1 MVDVKMWR
9 RRRQPNHSD
18 GRRAVCPATA
28 PRRGTQKRAP
38 GGPETNLETEQEEQ
52 NMKKRLLSAALAL
65 AMVLTMLPLSV
76 FAAAST
82 PAARTA
88 AGNGSEAASY
98 QAKNNANNEYA
109 DAPGW
114 FAQLKDGDGKVTG
127 YEKITSGFVVNG
139 KYYSI
144 FPLNTA
150 KTAPLST
157 TFTAVGTAGEADMK
171 DATSVNVDVYGK
183 SGSVTLKGA
192 KLTSITVND
201 SKYQS
206 EVAAGQRG
214 ADELGSVTLDALTS
228 VGDRGVTLNLTNVK
242 STSAVTLKGKNSTN
256 GTPLANTIT
265 LTNATIG
272 DVTMGADDC
281 TNTAKNHVYASQRL
295 TANASNVA
303 KAPGN
308 GIGNITMV
316 GSSGSQINLTDTAL
330 GSSTINLTG
339 VGTSLIANGATTGT
353 GKVTLIGSV
362 DEKVTT
368 GTAPSVTV
376 NGHSLGT
383 IKGDTASE
391 QLTSNFTVTV
401 NSAGTVSG
409 IELKNANVTIN
420 GGKVP
425 TTGAIKVTTGSVK
438 IQNGATVGAITFGEG
453 GIISEFSVTGSRNT
467 VGAVSV
473 ETGKTNTFKTV
484 NIAADSTNKFAS
496 LALGDYAGHGVHGG
510 TYTTAIETDKEKAY
524 LDTSLAYRVKLE
536 GTTASYRYFPGTADG
551 LSQAIAAAGKTNAES
566 GEGII
571 LVGQSNTKKI
581 TFQNGTTVL
590 AKIGFSAPS
599 SIIAPSVINGIT
611 YSNWTLTSN
620 TNQTGTPIAGGQEFT
635 RTEVEDITLD
645 GQGVTG
651 SVTKITNAVSAAGN
665 NQDVTVKLVGNTVT
679 LSGVAQPDAGDLAVF
694 QVKLITD
701 IVSSD
706 GGSPVAVT
714 VGVSWNSRTGKTTF
728 ANDVPLGYGITVS
741 ADGSTLTLKN
751 GVKYTVNGSGLKKLV
766 TTFNTYEDSKEIKV
780 SSVTAPGYTT
790 NAQKNL
796 LIKDLLGDAG
806 SEFNWKSNPEMR
818 QAVNAAKATISE
830 SQVESWKTQAQR
842 TAWSKISSK
851 TPTEADLAGTG
862 YTKVMLVPYLN
873 VTITKANPLTV
884 TMAPYYRVEVWHKD
898 YTDSTDTTHPS
909 PIEVQAGRALTGL
922 NSMISSGSGKDL
934 KVKFAGLTTT
944 KYAHQDG
951 IYVYGMTAGEFTI
964 THAGKTGLGTVEL
977 NDTAPVVTLTRAD
990 GAKGP
995 DGGTLTAKAEYHYDS
1010 LQAAVDDTLP
1020 QEEKK
1025 EDEISITSAYTG
1037 NGNINVA
1044 GQARIFKITTNGN
1057 TTITSNASGDV
1068 RVTAPASGSTYT
1080 IQLVKDVASAT
1091 STVSISVNT
1100 ATGGSASVS
1109 SGSAKPGDTVTVTPR
1124 AVSGYKVSGVTA
1136 VTNTGASVPV
1146 KANSNG
1152 TYTFTVPANATKV
1165 TVTPRFVASENRI
1178 FPDVDPKSWYGPSVK
1193 YCYETTVRGV
1203 RLMEGD
1209 ANGNFA
1215 PNAKLTRAQM
1225 VQMLYNLAGRPTVT
1239 GACPF
1244 PDVVGTGYDWAA
1256 APITWAAQKGYVIGY
1271 SDGKF
1276 HPEVNVSRQDMV
1288 LILYRYAKQPAIGAS
1303 GSLSGYYDA
1312 SSVGSWAY
1320 DAVRWAASMG
1330 ILSGTNSVALNG
1342 YINGPVRANR
1352 CEVAVTLANF
1362 HRLYG

>member
-1 MVDVKMWR
+1 
-9 RRRQPNHSD
+9 
-18 GRRAVCPATA
+18 
-28 PRRGTQKRAP
+28 
-38 GGPETNLETEQEEQ
+38 
-52 NMKKRLLSAALAL
+52 MKKRLLSAALAL

-76 FAAAST
+76 FAAST
-82 PAARTA
+82 PAAGTVA
-88 AGNGSEAASY
+88 DGAAASY
-98 QAKNNANNEYA
+98 QAKNNANNEYD

-114 FAQLKDGDGKVTG
+114 FAQVKGPDGKVTG
-127 YEKITSGFVVNG
+127 YEKITSGFIVNG
-139 KYYSI
+139 KYYST
-144 FPLNTA
+144 FPSNTA
-150 KTAPLST
+150 GTAPLST
-157 TFTAVGTAGEADMK
+157 TFTVVGNAGDASMQ
-171 DATSVNVDVYGK
+171 DATSVNVDVYGA
-183 SGSVTLKGA
+183 GSSVAIKGD

-265 LTNATIG
+265 LTNAKIG

-308 GIGNITMV
+308 EIGNITMV

-330 GSSTINLTG
+330 GSNTINLTG

-362 DEKVTT
+362 DENVTT

-376 NGHSLGT
+376 NGHSLGA
-383 IKGDTASE
+383 IEGDTTNKE
-391 QLTSNFTVTV
+391 KLTSNFTVTV

-409 IELKNANVTIN
+409 INLKNANVTIN
-420 GGKVP
+420 GGKVS
-425 TTGAIKVTTGSVK
+425 TGAINVTTGSVK
-438 IQNGATVGAITFGEG
+438 IQNGATVGNITFGQD

-473 ETGKTNTFKTV
+473 TNSNTFKTV
-484 NIAADSTNKFAS
+484 NIVADSTNKFTS
-496 LALGDYAGHGVHGG
+496 LTLGNYAGHGVHGG
-510 TYTTAIETDKEKAY
+510 TYTTAINTDKEKAY
-524 LDTSLAYRVKLE
+524 LDTSLAYRVKL
-536 GTTASYRYFPGTADG
+536 ANNNFRYFPGTADG
-551 LSQAIAAAGKTNAES
+551 LSQAIAAAGKTNAEAND
-566 GEGII
+566 GII
-571 LVGQSNTKKI
+571 LVGQENTAHI
-581 TFQNGTTVL
+581 TFKNGTTVL
-590 AKIGFSAPS
+590 AKIGFNAPS
-599 SIIAPSVINGIT
+599 SIIAPSVINGVT
-611 YSNWTLTSN
+611 YSNWTLTSDSD
-620 TNQTGTPIAGGQEFT
+620 QTGTTIAGGQEFT
-635 RTEVEDITLD
+635 RTQVDNITLD

-651 SVTKITNAVSAAGN
+651 SVTKITNAVNAGN

-679 LSGVAQPDAGDLAVF
+679 LSGVALPAAGDLAVF

-796 LIKDLLGDAG
+796 LIKDLLGDTG

-842 TAWSKISSK
+842 TAWSKTSSK
-851 TPTEADLAGTG
+851 TPTEAELANTG

-884 TMAPYYRVEVWHKD
+884 TMAPYYRVEVWHTD
-898 YTDSTDTTHPS
+898 YTGSADAMHPS

-922 NSMISSGSGKDL
+922 NSMISSAAGKEL
-934 KVKFAGLTTT
+934 KVKFAGSSAT
-944 KYAHQDG
+944 YAHQDG
-951 IYVYGMTAGEFTI
+951 IYVYKMDNNEFVI
-964 THAGKTGLGTVEL
+964 THAGKSGLGTVVL
-977 NDTAPVVTLTRAD
+977 NTTAPLVSMKRTGKEAD
-990 GAKGP
+990 G
-995 DGGTLTAKAEYHYDS
+995 TAAAAVGNTYYYDS

-1020 QEEKK
+1020 QEKDK

-1100 ATGGSASVS
+1100 AIGGSATVS

>member
-18 GRRAVCPATA
+18 GRRAECPATA

-76 FAAAST
+76 FAT
-82 PAARTA
+82 TA
-88 AGNGSEAASY
+88 AGTAAVDGAAASY

-109 DAPGW
+109 GAPGW
-114 FAQLKDGDGKVTG
+114 FAQLKGTDGKVTG
-127 YEKITSGFVVNG
+127 YEKITKGFIVNG
-139 KYYSI
+139 KYYST

-150 KTAPLST
+150 NAPLST
-157 TFTAVGTAGEADMK
+157 TFTVVGAVDEADMQN
-171 DATSVNVDVYGK
+171 ATSVNVDVYGEG
-183 SGSVTLKGA
+183 SSVTIKGA

-214 ADELGSVTLDALTS
+214 ADKLGSVTLDALAS

-242 STSAVTLKGKNSTN
+242 SNSAVILKGKNSTN
-256 GTPLANTIT
+256 NTPLANTIT

-272 DVTMGADDC
+272 AVTMGADDC
-281 TNTAKNHVYASQRL
+281 KNTAENHVYASQRL

-308 GIGNITMV
+308 KIGAITMV

-330 GSSTINLTG
+330 DNNTITLTG

-362 DEKVTT
+362 DKKVTT

-376 NGHSLGT
+376 NGHSLGA
-383 IKGDTASE
+383 IEGDTANE

-409 IELKNANVTIN
+409 INLKNANVTIN
-420 GGKVP
+420 GGKVS
-425 TTGAIKVTTGSVK
+425 TTGTINVTTGSVK
-438 IQNGATVGAITFGEG
+438 IQNGATVGDITFGED

-467 VGAVSV
+467 VGEVSV
-473 ETGKTNTFKTV
+473 TNSNTFKTV
-484 NIAADSTNKFAS
+484 NIVADSTNKFTS
-496 LALGDYAGHGVHGG
+496 LTLGNYAGHGVHGG

-701 IVSSD
+701 IVSSTN
-706 GGSPVAVT
+706 GSPVEVT

-766 TTFNTYEDSKEIKV
+766 TTFKTHEDSTEIKV

-790 NAQKNL
+790 NNQKNL
-796 LIKDLLGDAG
+796 LIKELLSDTAKN
-806 SEFNWKSNPEMR
+806 STFTWKANPEMR

-842 TAWSKISSK
+842 AAWSKISSK
-851 TPTEADLAGTG
+851 TPTEADLASTG
-862 YTKVMLVPYLN
+862 YTDVKLVPYLN

-884 TMAPYYRVEVWHKD
+884 TMAPYYRVEVWHTSD
-898 YTDSTDTTHPS
+898 NDGTSTKNP

-922 NSMISSGSGKDL
+922 NSMISSAAGKEL
-934 KVKFAGLTTT
+934 KVKFAGSSAT
-944 KYAHQDG
+944 YAHQDG

-977 NDTAPVVTLTRAD
+977 NNTAPVVTLTRVKD
-990 GAKGP
+990 AKGP
-995 DGGTLTAKAEYHYDS
+995 DGGTLAAEAKYHYDS

-1020 QEEKK
+1020 QEKDK

>member
-484 NIAADSTNKFAS
+484 NIVADSTNKFTS
-496 LALGDYAGHGVHGG
+496 LDLGNYAGHGVHGG
-510 TYTTAIETDKEKAY
+510 TYDTAIDKDKEKAY
-524 LDTSLAYRVKLE
+524 LDTSLAYRVKL
-536 GTTASYRYFPGTADG
+536 ANNNFRYFPGTADG
-551 LSQAIAAAGKTNAES
+551 LSQAIAAAGKTNAEAND
-566 GEGII
+566 GII
-571 LVGQSNTKKI
+571 LVGQENTAHI
-581 TFQNGTTVL
+581 TFKNGTTVL
-590 AKIGFSAPS
+590 AKIGFNAPS
-599 SIIAPSVINGIT
+599 SIIAPSVINGVT
-611 YSNWTLTSN
+611 YSNWTLTSDSD
-620 TNQTGTPIAGGQEFT
+620 QTGTTIAGGQEFT
-635 RTEVEDITLD
+635 RTQVEDITLD

-651 SVTKITNAVSAAGN
+651 SVTKITNAVNAGN

-679 LSGVAQPDAGDLAVF
+679 LSGVALPAAGDLAVF

-766 TTFNTYEDSKEIKV
+766 TTFATYEDSTEIKV

-790 NAQKNL
+790 NNQKNL
-796 LIKDLLGDAG
+796 LIESLLGKTG
-806 SEFNWKSNPEMR
+806 SAFTWKDNPEMR

-842 TAWSKISSK
+842 TAWSKTSSK
-851 TPTEADLAGTG
+851 TPTEADLAATG

-884 TMAPYYRVEVWHKD
+884 TMAPYYRVEVWYKD
-898 YTDSTDTTHPS
+898 DASGADTDNP

-922 NSMISSGSGKDL
+922 NSMISSATGKEL
-934 KVKFAGLTTT
+934 KVKFAGSSAT
-944 KYAHQDG
+944 YAHQDG
-951 IYVYGMTAGEFTI
+951 IYVYKMDNNEFVI
-964 THAGKTGLGTVEL
+964 THAGKSGLGTVVL
-977 NDTAPVVTLTRAD
+977 NTTAPLVSMKRTGKEAD
-990 GAKGP
+990 G
-995 DGGTLTAKAEYHYDS
+995 TAAAAVGNTYYYDS

>member
-18 GRRAVCPATA
+18 GRRAECPATA

-76 FAAAST
+76 FAAST
-82 PAARTA
+82 PAAGTVA
-88 AGNGSEAASY
+88 DGAAASY
-98 QAKNNANNEYA
+98 QAKNNANNEYD

-114 FAQLKDGDGKVTG
+114 FAQVKGPDGKVTG
-127 YEKITSGFVVNG
+127 YEKITSGFIVNG
-139 KYYSI
+139 KYYST
-144 FPLNTA
+144 FPSNTA
-150 KTAPLST
+150 GTAPLST
-157 TFTAVGTAGEADMK
+157 TFTVVGNAGDASMQ
-171 DATSVNVDVYGK
+171 DATSVNVDVYGA
-183 SGSVTLKGA
+183 GSSVAIKGD

-265 LTNATIG
+265 LTNAKIG

-308 GIGNITMV
+308 EIGNITMV

-330 GSSTINLTG
+330 GSNTINLTG

-362 DEKVTT
+362 DENVTT

-376 NGHSLGT
+376 NGHSLGA
-383 IKGDTASE
+383 IEGDTTNKE
-391 QLTSNFTVTV
+391 KLTSNFTVTV

-409 IELKNANVTIN
+409 INLKNANVTIN
-420 GGKVP
+420 GGKVS
-425 TTGAIKVTTGSVK
+425 TGAINVTTGSVK
-438 IQNGATVGAITFGEG
+438 IQNGATVGNITFGQD

-473 ETGKTNTFKTV
+473 TNSNTFKTV
-484 NIAADSTNKFAS
+484 NIVADSTNKFTS
-496 LALGDYAGHGVHGG
+496 LTLGNYAGHGVHGG
-510 TYTTAIETDKEKAY
+510 TYTTAINTDKEKAY
-524 LDTSLAYRVKLE
+524 LDTSLAYRVKL
-536 GTTASYRYFPGTADG
+536 ANNNFRYFPGTADG
-551 LSQAIAAAGKTNAES
+551 LSQAIAAAGKTNAEAND
-566 GEGII
+566 GII
-571 LVGQSNTKKI
+571 LVGQENTAHI
-581 TFQNGTTVL
+581 TFKNGTTVL
-590 AKIGFSAPS
+590 AKIGFNAPS
-599 SIIAPSVINGIT
+599 SIIAPSVINGVT
-611 YSNWTLTSN
+611 YSNWTLTSDSD
-620 TNQTGTPIAGGQEFT
+620 QTGTTIAGGQEFT
-635 RTEVEDITLD
+635 RTQVDNITLD

-651 SVTKITNAVSAAGN
+651 SVTKITNAVNAGN

-679 LSGVAQPDAGDLAVF
+679 LSGVALPAAGDLAVF

-796 LIKDLLGDAG
+796 LIKDLLGDTG

-842 TAWSKISSK
+842 TAWSKTSSK
-851 TPTEADLAGTG
+851 TPTEAELANTG

-884 TMAPYYRVEVWHKD
+884 TMAPYYRVEVWHTD
-898 YTDSTDTTHPS
+898 YTGSADAMHPS

-922 NSMISSGSGKDL
+922 NSMISSAAGKEL
-934 KVKFAGLTTT
+934 KVKFAGSSAT
-944 KYAHQDG
+944 YAHQDG
-951 IYVYGMTAGEFTI
+951 IYVYKMDNNEFVI
-964 THAGKTGLGTVEL
+964 THAGKSGLGTVVL
-977 NDTAPVVTLTRAD
+977 NTTAPLVSMKRTGKEAD
-990 GAKGP
+990 G
-995 DGGTLTAKAEYHYDS
+995 TAAAAVGNTYYYDS

-1020 QEEKK
+1020 QEKDK

-1100 ATGGSASVS
+1100 AIGGSATVS

>member
-206 EVAAGQRG
+206 EVAAGQRSA
-214 ADELGSVTLDALTS
+214 ADRGSVILPAELANYAGEKGITIS
-228 VGDRGVTLNLTNVK
+228 LTNVE
-242 STSAVTLKGKNSTN
+242 TNNAVSLKGRSTATN
-256 GTPLANTIT
+256 PVPQSNTIT
-265 LTNATIG
+265 LTNAKIG

-308 GIGNITMV
+308 KIGAITMV
-316 GSSGSQINLTDTAL
+316 GSSGSQINLTDTTLEAND
-330 GSSTINLTG
+330 IKLTG

-353 GKVTLIGSV
+353 GNVILVGSV
-362 DEKVTT
+362 DKKVTT

-484 NIAADSTNKFAS
+484 NIVADSTNKFTS
-496 LALGDYAGHGVHGG
+496 LDLGNYAGHGVHGG
-510 TYTTAIETDKEKAY
+510 TYDTAIDKDKEKAY
-524 LDTSLAYRVKLE
+524 LDTSLAYRVKL
-536 GTTASYRYFPGTADG
+536 ANNNFRYFPGTADG
-551 LSQAIAAAGKTNAES
+551 LSQAIAAAGKTNAEAND
-566 GEGII
+566 GII
-571 LVGQSNTKKI
+571 LVGQENTAHI
-581 TFQNGTTVL
+581 TFKNGTTVL
-590 AKIGFSAPS
+590 AKIGFNAPS

-701 IVSSD
+701 IVSSTN
-706 GGSPVAVT
+706 GSPVEVT

-796 LIKDLLGDAG
+796 LIKDLLGDTG

-842 TAWSKISSK
+842 TAWSKTSSK
-851 TPTEADLAGTG
+851 TPTEAELANTG

-884 TMAPYYRVEVWHKD
+884 TMAPYYRVEVWYKD
-898 YTDSTDTTHPS
+898 DASGADTDNP

-922 NSMISSGSGKDL
+922 NSMISSAAGKEL
-934 KVKFAGLTTT
+934 KVKFAGSSAT
-944 KYAHQDG
+944 YAHQDG
-951 IYVYGMTAGEFTI
+951 IYVYKMDNNEFVI
-964 THAGKTGLGTVEL
+964 THAGKSGLGTVVL
-977 NDTAPVVTLTRAD
+977 NTTAPLVSMKRTGKEAD
-990 GAKGP
+990 G
-995 DGGTLTAKAEYHYDS
+995 TAAAAVGNTYYYDS

-1020 QEEKK
+1020 QEKDK

>member
-18 GRRAVCPATA
+18 GRRAECPATA

-82 PAARTA
+82 PAAT
-88 AGNGSEAASY
+88 GNGSEAASY

-109 DAPGW
+109 GAPGW
-114 FAQLKDGDGKVTG
+114 FAQLKDSDGKVTG
-127 YEKITSGFVVNG
+127 YEKITSGFIVNG
-139 KYYSI
+139 KYYSK
-144 FPLNTA
+144 FPTNSSDQ
-150 KTAPLST
+150 PLST
-157 TFTAVGTAGEADMK
+157 TFTAVGNVSAAMADSTSVTVDLYGGET
-171 DATSVNVDVYGK
+171 ATSL
-183 SGSVTLKGA
+183 TLTGD

-206 EVAAGQRG
+206 EVAAGQRS
-214 ADELGSVTLDALTS
+214 ADKLGSVTLNALTR
-228 VGDRGVTLNLTNVK
+228 VEDRGVTLNLTNVK

-256 GTPLANTIT
+256 STPLANTIT

-272 DVTMGADDC
+272 AVTMGNGDC
-281 TNTAKNHVYASQRL
+281 TNTAGNHVYASQRL

-308 GIGNITMV
+308 EIGAITMV
-316 GSSGSQINLTDTAL
+316 GSSGSQINLTDTKLTGAV
-330 GSSTINLTG
+330 SLTG

-353 GKVTLIGSV
+353 GNVTLIGSV

-376 NGHSLGT
+376 NGHSLGA
-383 IKGDTASE
+383 IKGSADE
-391 QLTSNFTVTV
+391 KLTSNFTVTV

-420 GGKVP
+420 GGKVQ
-425 TTGAIKVTTGSVK
+425 TGAISVTTGSVK
-438 IQNGATVGAITFGEG
+438 IQNGATVGAITFGKD

-467 VGAVSV
+467 VGVVSV
-473 ETGKTNTFKTV
+473 TDSNTFKTV
-484 NIAADSTNKFAS
+484 NIVADSTNKFAS
-496 LALGDYAGHGVHGG
+496 LGLGDYAGHGVHGG

-524 LDTSLAYRVKLE
+524 LDTSLAYRVKL
-536 GTTASYRYFPGTADG
+536 ADNNFRYFPGTADG

-665 NQDVTVKLVGNTVT
+665 NQDVTVKLVGNTIT

-701 IVSSD
+701 IVSSA
-706 GGSPVAVT
+706 GSPVAVE
-714 VGVSWNSRTGKTTF
+714 VGVSWNSKTGKTTF
-728 ANDVPLGYGITVS
+728 ANDVALGYGITVS

-766 TTFNTYEDSKEIKV
+766 TTFATYEDSKEIKV

-790 NAQKNL
+790 NNQKNL
-796 LIKDLLGDAG
+796 LIEELLSNTAKN
-806 SEFNWKSNPEMR
+806 STFTWNTNPEMR

-842 TAWSKISSK
+842 TAWSKTSSK
-851 TPTEADLAGTG
+851 TPTEADLASTG

-898 YTDSTDTTHPS
+898 NTNGTSPQNP

-922 NSMISSGSGKDL
+922 NSMISSATDKEL
-934 KVKFAGLTTT
+934 KVKFAGSSAT
-944 KYAHQDG
+944 YAHQDG
-951 IYVYGMTAGEFTI
+951 IYVYEMKTREFVI
-964 THAGKTGLGTVEL
+964 THAGKSGLGTVVL
-977 NDTAPVVTLTRAD
+977 NTTAPLVSMKRTGKEAD
-990 GAKGP
+990 GTDAAA
-995 DGGTLTAKAEYHYDS
+995 GGNTYYYDS

-1271 SDGKF
+1271 NDGKF

-1288 LILYRYAKQPAIGAS
+1288 LILYRYAKQPAIGGS

-1320 DAVRWAASMG
+1320 DAVRWATSMG

>member
-18 GRRAVCPATA
+18 GRRAECPATA

-82 PAARTA
+82 PAAT
-88 AGNGSEAASY
+88 GNGSEAASY
-98 QAKNNANNEYA
+98 HAREDNTVKGSEWKG
-109 DAPGW
+109 PGW
-114 FAQLKDGDGKVTG
+114 YAKHDEKDGTGKVTATN
-127 YEKITSGFVVNG
+127 YVKITEGFIVSG
-139 KYYSI
+139 KYYSK
-144 FPLNTA
+144 FPTNSSDQ
-150 KTAPLST
+150 PLST
-157 TFTAVGTAGEADMK
+157 TFTAVGNAGDADMQN
-171 DATSVNVDVYGK
+171 ATSVNVDVYGAG
-183 SGSVTLKGA
+183 SSVTIKGG

-206 EVAAGQRG
+206 EVAAGQRS
-214 ADELGSVTLDALTS
+214 ADKLGSVTLNALTR
-228 VGDRGVTLNLTNVK
+228 VEDRGVTLNLTNVK
-242 STSAVTLKGKNSTN
+242 STSDVTLKGKNSTN
-256 GTPLANTIT
+256 DTPLANTIT

-272 DVTMGADDC
+272 AVTMGNGDC
-281 TNTAKNHVYASQRL
+281 KNAAGNHVYASQRL

-308 GIGNITMV
+308 EIGAITMV
-316 GSSGSQINLTDTAL
+316 GSSGSQINLTDTTL
-330 GSSTINLTG
+330 GTNAIKLTG

-353 GKVTLIGSV
+353 GDVILVGSV
-362 DEKVTT
+362 DQNVTT

-376 NGHSLGT
+376 NGGSLGT

-420 GGKVP
+420 GGKVQ
-425 TTGAIKVTTGSVK
+425 TGAISVTTGSVK
-438 IQNGATVGAITFGEG
+438 IQNGATVGAITFGAG

-467 VGAVSV
+467 VDAVSV
-473 ETGKTNTFKTV
+473 TNSNTFKTV
-484 NIAADSTNKFAS
+484 NIVADSTNKFTS
-496 LALGDYAGHGVHGG
+496 LDLGNYAGHGVHGG
-510 TYTTAIETDKEKAY
+510 TYDNAIEMDKEKAY
-524 LDTSLAYRVKLE
+524 LDTSLAYRVKL
-536 GTTASYRYFPGTADG
+536 ADNDFRYFPGTADG
-551 LSQAIAAAGKTNAES
+551 LSQAIAAAGETNAKS
-566 GEGII
+566 DEGII
-571 LVGQSNTKKI
+571 LVGQSSTKKI
-581 TFQNGTTVL
+581 TFKNGQTEL

-599 SIIAPSVINGIT
+599 SIIAPSVINGVT
-611 YSNWTLTSN
+611 YSNWTLTSDS
-620 TNQTGTPIAGGQEFT
+620 NQTGTTIAGGQEFT
-635 RTEVEDITLD
+635 RTEVKDITLD

-651 SVTKITNAVSAAGN
+651 SVTKITNAVNAGN

-679 LSGVAQPDAGDLAVF
+679 LSGVALPAAGDLAVF

-701 IVSSD
+701 IVSSG

-714 VGVSWNSRTGKTTF
+714 VGVSWNSKTGKTTF

-766 TTFNTYEDSKEIKV
+766 TTFATYEDSTEIKV

-790 NAQKNL
+790 NNQKNL
-796 LIKDLLGDAG
+796 LIKELLSDTAKN
-806 SEFNWKSNPEMR
+806 STFTWDKNPEMR

-842 TAWSKISSK
+842 TAWSKTSSK
-851 TPTEADLAGTG
+851 TPTEADLAKTG

-884 TMAPYYRVEVWHKD
+884 TMAPYYRVEVWHTSD
-898 YTDSTDTTHPS
+898 DNGTSPQNP

-922 NSMISSGSGKDL
+922 NSMISSATRKEL
-934 KVKFAGLTTT
+934 KVKFAGSSAASAT
-944 KYAHQDG
+944 YAHQDG
-951 IYVYGMTAGEFTI
+951 IYVYEMKTGEFTI
-964 THAGKTGLGTVEL
+964 THAGKSGLGTVVL
-977 NDTAPVVTLTRAD
+977 NTTAPLVSMTRTGKEAD
-990 GAKGP
+990 GTAVTAP
-995 DGGTLTAKAEYHYDS
+995 DGNKYYYDS

-1020 QEEKK
+1020 QEKDR

-1100 ATGGSASVS
+1100 AIGGSASVS

-1320 DAVRWAASMG
+1320 DAVRWASSMG

>member
-1 MVDVKMWR
+1 
-9 RRRQPNHSD
+9 
-18 GRRAVCPATA
+18 
-28 PRRGTQKRAP
+28 
-38 GGPETNLETEQEEQ
+38 
-52 NMKKRLLSAALAL
+52 MKKRLLSAALAL

-88 AGNGSEAASY
+88 TGNGSEAASY

-114 FAQLKDGDGKVTG
+114 FAQLKDDDGKVTG
-127 YEKITSGFVVNG
+127 YEKITKGFIVNG
-139 KYYSI
+139 KYYST

-150 KTAPLST
+150 NAPLST
-157 TFTAVGTAGEADMK
+157 TFTAVGTAGEADMQN
-171 DATSVNVDVYGK
+171 ATSVNVDVYGEG
-183 SGSVTLKGA
+183 SSVTIKGG

-206 EVAAGQRG
+206 EVAAGQRS
-214 ADELGSVTLDALTS
+214 ADKLGSVTLEALTN

-242 STSAVTLKGKNSTN
+242 STSTVTLKGKNSTN

-265 LTNATIG
+265 LTNAKIG
-272 DVTMGADDC
+272 DVTMGADGC

-308 GIGNITMV
+308 KIGNITMV

-362 DEKVTT
+362 DENVTT

-376 NGHSLGT
+376 NGHSLGA
-383 IKGDTASE
+383 IEGDTTNKE
-391 QLTSNFTVTV
+391 KLTSNFTVTV

-420 GGKVP
+420 GGKVS
-425 TTGAIKVTTGSVK
+425 TTGAINVTTGSVK
-438 IQNGATVGAITFGEG
+438 IQNGATVGDITFGDG

-467 VGAVSV
+467 VGDVSV
-473 ETGKTNTFKTV
+473 TNKNTFKTV

-510 TYTTAIETDKEKAY
+510 TYDTAIDKDKEKAY
-524 LDTSLAYRVKLE
+524 LDTSLAYRVKL
-536 GTTASYRYFPGTADG
+536 ANNNFRYFPGTADG
-551 LSQAIAAAGKTNAES
+551 LSQAIAAAGKTNAEAND
-566 GEGII
+566 GII
-571 LVGQSNTKKI
+571 LVGQENTAHI
-581 TFQNGTTVL
+581 TFKNGTTVL
-590 AKIGFSAPS
+590 AKIGFNAPS
-599 SIIAPSVINGIT
+599 SIIAPSVINGVT
-611 YSNWTLTSN
+611 YSNWTLTSDSD
-620 TNQTGTPIAGGQEFT
+620 QTGTTIAGGQEFT
-635 RTEVEDITLD
+635 RTQVDNITLD

-651 SVTKITNAVSAAGN
+651 SVTKITNAVNAGN

-679 LSGVAQPDAGDLAVF
+679 LSGVALPAAGDLAVF

-701 IVSSD
+701 IVSSTN
-706 GGSPVAVT
+706 GSPVEVT

-766 TTFNTYEDSKEIKV
+766 TTFATYEDSTEIKV

-790 NAQKNL
+790 NNQKNL
-796 LIKDLLGDAG
+796 LIESLLGKTG
-806 SEFNWKSNPEMR
+806 SAFTWKDNPEMR

-842 TAWSKISSK
+842 TAWSKTSSK
-851 TPTEADLAGTG
+851 TPTEAELANTG

-884 TMAPYYRVEVWHKD
+884 TMAPYYRVEVWHTD
-898 YTDSTDTTHPS
+898 YTGSADATHPS

-922 NSMISSGSGKDL
+922 NSMISSAAGKEL
-934 KVKFAGLTTT
+934 KVKFAGSSAT
-944 KYAHQDG
+944 YAHQDG
-951 IYVYGMTAGEFTI
+951 IYVYKMDNNEFVI
-964 THAGKTGLGTVEL
+964 THAGKSGLGTVVL
-977 NDTAPVVTLTRAD
+977 NTTAPLVSMKRTGKEAD
-990 GAKGP
+990 G
-995 DGGTLTAKAEYHYDS
+995 TAAAAVGNTYYYDS

-1020 QEEKK
+1020 QEKDK

-1100 ATGGSASVS
+1100 AIGGSATVS

>member
-18 GRRAVCPATA
+18 GRRAECPATA

-76 FAAAST
+76 FAAST
-82 PAARTA
+82 PAAKTA
-88 AGNGSEAASY
+88 DDGAAASY
-98 QAKNNANNEYA
+98 QAKNNANNEYTG
-109 DAPGW
+109 APGW
-114 FAQLKDGDGKVTG
+114 FAQLKGSDGKVTG
-127 YEKITSGFVVNG
+127 YEKITSGFIVNG
-139 KYYSI
+139 KYYST
-144 FPLNTA
+144 FPSNTA
-150 KTAPLST
+150 GTAPLST
-157 TFTAVGTAGEADMK
+157 TFTVVGNAGDANMQ
-171 DATSVNVDVYGK
+171 DATSVNVDVYGEG
-183 SGSVTLKGA
+183 SSVTIKGG

-214 ADELGSVTLDALTS
+214 ADKLGSVTLEALTN
-228 VGDRGVTLNLTNVK
+228 VEDRGVTLNLTNVK
-242 STSAVTLKGKNSTN
+242 SNSAVILKGKNITN
-256 GTPLANTIT
+256 NTPLANTIT

-272 DVTMGADDC
+272 AVTMGAADC
-281 TNTAKNHVYASQRL
+281 TNTAGNHVYASQRL

-308 GIGNITMV
+308 EIGAITMA
-316 GSSGSQINLTDTAL
+316 GSSGSQINLTDTKL
-330 GSSTINLTG
+330 GTNAIKLTG

-353 GKVTLIGSV
+353 GEVTLVGSV
-362 DEKVTT
+362 DKNVTT

-383 IKGDTASE
+383 IKGDTTNE

-420 GGKVP
+420 GGKVQN
-425 TTGAIKVTTGSVK
+425 GAISVTTGSVK
-438 IQNGATVGAITFGEG
+438 IQNGATVGAITFGKD

-473 ETGKTNTFKTV
+473 TGSNTFKTV
-484 NIAADSTNKFAS
+484 NIVADSTNKFAS
-496 LALGDYAGHGVHGG
+496 LGLGNYAGHGVHGG
-510 TYTTAIETDKEKAY
+510 TYATAIETDKEKAY

-536 GTTASYRYFPGTADG
+536 GANAGIRYFPGTADG
-551 LSQAIAAAGKTNAES
+551 LSQAIAAAGVTNAQAED
-566 GEGII
+566 GII
-571 LVGQSNTKKI
+571 LVGQEKTAHI
-581 TFQNGTTVL
+581 TFKNGTTVL

-599 SIIAPSVINGIT
+599 SIIAPSVINGVT
-611 YSNWTLTSN
+611 YSNWTLTSASE
-620 TNQTGTPIAGGQEFT
+620 QTGTTIAGGQEFT
-635 RTEVEDITLD
+635 RTKVEDITLD

-651 SVTKITNAVSAAGN
+651 SVTKITNAVSATGN
-665 NQDVTVKLVGNTVT
+665 NQDVTVKLVGNTIT

-714 VGVSWNSRTGKTTF
+714 VGVSWNSKTGKTTF

-766 TTFNTYEDSKEIKV
+766 TTFETYEDSTEIKV

-790 NAQKNL
+790 NNQKNL
-796 LIKDLLGDAG
+796 LIKELLSDTAKD
-806 SEFNWKSNPEMR
+806 STFTWNKNPEMR

-851 TPTEADLAGTG
+851 TPTEAELASTG
-862 YTKVMLVPYLN
+862 YTDVKLVPYLN

-898 YTDSTDTTHPS
+898 YTGSADATNPS

-944 KYAHQDG
+944 GYAHQDG

-964 THAGKTGLGTVEL
+964 THAGKSGLGTVEL
-977 NDTAPVVTLTRAD
+977 NNTAPVVTLTRVN

-995 DGGTLTAKAEYHYDS
+995 DGTALGANTDYHYDS

-1025 EDEISITSAYTG
+1025 EDEIKITSAYTG

-1100 ATGGSASVS
+1100 ATGGSATVS

>member
-1 MVDVKMWR
+1 
-9 RRRQPNHSD
+9 
-18 GRRAVCPATA
+18 
-28 PRRGTQKRAP
+28 
-38 GGPETNLETEQEEQ
+38 
-52 NMKKRLLSAALAL
+52 MKKRLLSAALAL

-76 FAAAST
+76 FAAST
-82 PAARTA
+82 PAAKTA
-88 AGNGSEAASY
+88 DDGAAASY

-114 FAQLKDGDGKVTG
+114 FAQLKGSDGKVTG
-127 YEKITSGFVVNG
+127 YEKITSGFIVNG
-139 KYYSI
+139 KYYST
-144 FPLNTA
+144 FPSNTA
-150 KTAPLST
+150 GTAPLST
-157 TFTAVGTAGEADMK
+157 TFTVVGNAGDANMQ
-171 DATSVNVDVYGK
+171 DATSVNVDVYGA
-183 SGSVTLKGA
+183 GSSVAIKGA

-214 ADELGSVTLDALTS
+214 ADKLGSVTLDALTN
-228 VGDRGVTLNLTNVK
+228 VDDRGVTLNLTNVK

-256 GTPLANTIT
+256 TPLANTIT

-272 DVTMGADDC
+272 AVTMGNGDC
-281 TNTAKNHVYASQRL
+281 KNAAGNHVYASQRL

-308 GIGNITMV
+308 GIGNIEMV

-376 NGHSLGT
+376 NGHSLGA
-383 IKGDTASE
+383 IEGDTTNKE
-391 QLTSNFTVTV
+391 KLTSNFTVTV

-409 IELKNANVTIN
+409 INLKNANVTIN
-420 GGKVP
+420 GGKVQ
-425 TTGAIKVTTGSVK
+425 TDAISVTTGSVK
-438 IQNGATVGAITFGEG
+438 IQNGATVGDITFGDG

-467 VGAVSV
+467 VGDVSV
-473 ETGKTNTFKTV
+473 TNKNTFKTV
-484 NIAADSTNKFAS
+484 NIAADSTNKFTS

-510 TYTTAIETDKEKAY
+510 TYDAAIDKDNEKAY

-551 LSQAIAAAGKTNAES
+551 LSQAIAAAGNTNAVADD
-566 GEGII
+566 GII
-571 LVGQSNTKKI
+571 LVGQEKTAQI
-581 TFQNGTTVL
+581 TFQNGTTPL

-599 SIIAPSVINGIT
+599 SIIAPSVINGVT
-611 YSNWTLTSN
+611 YSNWTLTSASD
-620 TNQTGTPIAGGQEFT
+620 QTGTTITGGQEFT
-635 RTEVEDITLD
+635 RTKVENITLD

-651 SVTKITNAVSAAGN
+651 SVTKITNAVSATGN

-701 IVSSD
+701 IVSST
-706 GGSPVAVT
+706 GGSPVEVE

-766 TTFNTYEDSKEIKV
+766 TTFKTYEDSKEIKV

-790 NAQKNL
+790 NNQKNL
-796 LIKDLLGDAG
+796 LIKELLSDTAKN
-806 SEFNWKSNPEMR
+806 STFTWKANPEMR

-842 TAWSKISSK
+842 AAWSKTSSK
-851 TPTEADLAGTG
+851 TPTEAELASTG
-862 YTKVMLVPYLN
+862 YTDVKLVPYLN

-884 TMAPYYRVEVWHKD
+884 TMAPYYRVEVWHTSD
-898 YTDSTDTTHPS
+898 NDGTSPQNP

-951 IYVYGMTAGEFTI
+951 IYVYGMTTGEFTI

-977 NDTAPVVTLTRAD
+977 NDTAPVVTLTRVD

-995 DGGTLTAKAEYHYDS
+995 DGTALGAKTDYHYDS

-1025 EDEISITSAYTG
+1025 EDEIKITSAYTG

-1109 SGSAKPGDTVTVTPR
+1109 SSSAKPGDTVTVTPR

>member
-76 FAAAST
+76 FAA
-82 PAARTA
+82 PAT
-88 AGNGSEAASY
+88 GNAVGDGSEAASY

-150 KTAPLST
+150 NAPLST
-157 TFTAVGTAGEADMK
+157 TFTVVGADNEADMQN
-171 DATSVNVDVYGK
+171 ATSVNVDVYGEG
-183 SGSVTLKGA
+183 SSVTIKGG

-206 EVAAGQRG
+206 EVAAGQRS
-214 ADELGSVTLDALTS
+214 ADKLGSVTLEALTN

-272 DVTMGADDC
+272 DVTMGANDC
-281 TNTAKNHVYASQRL
+281 TNTAENHVYASQRL

-308 GIGNITMV
+308 EIGNITMV

-353 GKVTLIGSV
+353 GNVILVGSV
-362 DEKVTT
+362 DKKVTT

-484 NIAADSTNKFAS
+484 NIVADSTNKFTS
-496 LALGDYAGHGVHGG
+496 LDLGNYAGHGVHGG
-510 TYTTAIETDKEKAY
+510 TYDTAIDKDKEKAY
-524 LDTSLAYRVKLE
+524 LDTSLAYRVKL
-536 GTTASYRYFPGTADG
+536 ANNNFRYFPGTADG
-551 LSQAIAAAGKTNAES
+551 LSQAIAAAGKTNAEAND
-566 GEGII
+566 GII
-571 LVGQSNTKKI
+571 LVGQENTAHI
-581 TFQNGTTVL
+581 TFKNGTTVL
-590 AKIGFSAPS
+590 AKIGFNAPS
-599 SIIAPSVINGIT
+599 SIIAPSVINGVT
-611 YSNWTLTSN
+611 YSNWTLTSDSD
-620 TNQTGTPIAGGQEFT
+620 QTGTTIAGGQEFT
-635 RTEVEDITLD
+635 RTQVDNITLD

-651 SVTKITNAVSAAGN
+651 SVTKITNAVNAGN

-679 LSGVAQPDAGDLAVF
+679 LSGVALPAAGDLAVF

-701 IVSSD
+701 IVSSTN
-706 GGSPVAVT
+706 GSPVEVT

-796 LIKDLLGDAG
+796 LIKDLLGDTG

-842 TAWSKISSK
+842 TAWSKTSSK
-851 TPTEADLAGTG
+851 TPTEAELANTG

-884 TMAPYYRVEVWHKD
+884 TMAPYYRVEVWYKD
-898 YTDSTDTTHPS
+898 DASGADTDNP

-922 NSMISSGSGKDL
+922 NSMISSAAGKEL
-934 KVKFAGLTTT
+934 KVKFAGSSAT
-944 KYAHQDG
+944 YAHQDG
-951 IYVYGMTAGEFTI
+951 IYVYKMDNNEFVI
-964 THAGKTGLGTVEL
+964 THAGKSGLGTVVL
-977 NDTAPVVTLTRAD
+977 NTTAPLVSMKRTGKEAD
-990 GAKGP
+990 G
-995 DGGTLTAKAEYHYDS
+995 TAAAAVGNTYYYDS

-1020 QEEKK
+1020 QEKDK

>member
-18 GRRAVCPATA
+18 GRRAECPATA

-76 FAAAST
+76 FAA
-82 PAARTA
+82 PAT
-88 AGNGSEAASY
+88 GNAVGDGSEAASY

-206 EVAAGQRG
+206 EVAAGQRSA
-214 ADELGSVTLDALTS
+214 ADRGSVTLPAELANYAGEKGITIS
-228 VGDRGVTLNLTNVK
+228 LTNVE
-242 STSAVTLKGKNSTN
+242 TNSAVSLKGRSTATN
-256 GTPLANTIT
+256 PVPQSNTIT
-265 LTNATIG
+265 LTNAKIG

-308 GIGNITMV
+308 EIGNITMV

-362 DEKVTT
+362 DENVTT

-376 NGHSLGT
+376 NGHSLGA
-383 IKGDTASE
+383 IEGDTTKE
-391 QLTSNFTVTV
+391 KLTSNFTVTV

-484 NIAADSTNKFAS
+484 NIVADSTNKFTS
-496 LALGDYAGHGVHGG
+496 LDLGNYAGHGVHGG
-510 TYTTAIETDKEKAY
+510 TYTTAINTDKEKAY
-524 LDTSLAYRVKLE
+524 LDTSLAYRVKL
-536 GTTASYRYFPGTADG
+536 ANNNFRYFPGTADG
-551 LSQAIAAAGKTNAES
+551 LSQAIAAAGKTNAEAND
-566 GEGII
+566 GII
-571 LVGQSNTKKI
+571 LVGQENTAHI
-581 TFQNGTTVL
+581 TFKNGTTVL
-590 AKIGFSAPS
+590 AKIGFNAPS
-599 SIIAPSVINGIT
+599 SIIAPSVINGVT
-611 YSNWTLTSN
+611 YSNWTLTSDSD
-620 TNQTGTPIAGGQEFT
+620 QTGTTIAGGQEFT
-635 RTEVEDITLD
+635 RTQVDNITLD

-651 SVTKITNAVSAAGN
+651 SVTKITNAVNAGN

-679 LSGVAQPDAGDLAVF
+679 LSGVALPAAGDLAVF

-766 TTFNTYEDSKEIKV
+766 TTFATYEDSTEIKV

-790 NAQKNL
+790 NNQKNL
-796 LIKDLLGDAG
+796 LIESLLGKTG
-806 SEFNWKSNPEMR
+806 SAFTWKDNPEMR

-842 TAWSKISSK
+842 TAWSKTSSK
-851 TPTEADLAGTG
+851 TPTEADLAATE

-884 TMAPYYRVEVWHKD
+884 TMAPYYRVEVWHTSD
-898 YTDSTDTTHPS
+898 NDGTSTKNP

-922 NSMISSGSGKDL
+922 NSMISSATGKEL
-934 KVKFAGLTTT
+934 KVKFAGSSAT
-944 KYAHQDG
+944 YAHQDG
-951 IYVYGMTAGEFTI
+951 IYVYKMDNNEFVI
-964 THAGKTGLGTVEL
+964 THAGKSGLGTVVL
-977 NDTAPVVTLTRAD
+977 NTTAPLVSMKRTGKEAD
-990 GAKGP
+990 G
-995 DGGTLTAKAEYHYDS
+995 TAAAAVGNTYYYDS

-1020 QEEKK
+1020 QEKDK

-1100 ATGGSASVS
+1100 AIGGSATVS

>member
-76 FAAAST
+76 FAAST
-82 PAARTA
+82 PAAGTA
-88 AGNGSEAASY
+88 AVDGAAASY

-114 FAQLKDGDGKVTG
+114 FAQLKDGNGKVTG

-139 KYYSI
+139 KYYST

-171 DATSVNVDVYGK
+171 DATSVNVDVYGAG
-183 SGSVTLKGA
+183 SSVTIKGG

-214 ADELGSVTLDALTS
+214 ADKLGSVTLEALTK
-228 VGDRGVTLNLTNVK
+228 VEDRGVTLNLTNVK
-242 STSAVTLKGKNSTN
+242 SNSDVTLKGQNSTN
-256 GTPLANTIT
+256 ETPLANTIT

-272 DVTMGADDC
+272 AVTMGNGDC
-281 TNTAKNHVYASQRL
+281 ENAAGNHVYASQRL

-308 GIGNITMV
+308 KIGAITMV
-316 GSSGSQINLTDTAL
+316 GSSGSQINLTDTKLSGAV
-330 GSSTINLTG
+330 SLTG

-353 GKVTLIGSV
+353 GDVTLIGSV
-362 DEKVTT
+362 DKNVTT

-376 NGHSLGT
+376 NGHSLGA
-383 IKGDTASE
+383 IKGDANE
-391 QLTSNFTVTV
+391 KLTSNFTVTV

-420 GGKVP
+420 GGKVQ
-425 TTGAIKVTTGSVK
+425 TGAISVTTGSVK
-438 IQNGATVGAITFGEG
+438 IQNGATVGAITFGAG

-467 VGAVSV
+467 VDAVSV
-473 ETGKTNTFKTV
+473 TNSNTFKTV
-484 NIAADSTNKFAS
+484 NIVADSTNKFTS
-496 LALGDYAGHGVHGG
+496 LDLGDYAGHGVHGG
-510 TYTTAIETDKEKAY
+510 TYDAAIETGEEKAY

-536 GTTASYRYFPGTADG
+536 GTSAGIRYFPGTADG
-551 LSQAIAAAGKTNAES
+551 LSQAIAAAGETNAKS
-566 GEGII
+566 DEGII
-571 LVGQSNTKKI
+571 LVGQEKKAQI

-590 AKIGFSAPS
+590 AKIGFNAPS

-611 YSNWTLTSN
+611 YSNWTLTSDSG
-620 TNQTGTPIAGGQEFT
+620 QTGTTIAGGQEFT
-635 RTEVEDITLD
+635 RTQVDDITLD

-651 SVTKITNAVSAAGN
+651 SVTKITNAVSATGN
-665 NQDVTVKLVGNTVT
+665 NQDVTVKLVGNTIT

-706 GGSPVAVT
+706 SGSPVAVT
-714 VGVSWNSRTGKTTF
+714 VGVSWNSKTGKTTF

-766 TTFNTYEDSKEIKV
+766 TTFATYEGSTEIKV

-790 NAQKNL
+790 NNQKNL
-796 LIKDLLGDAG
+796 LIKELLSDTAKD
-806 SEFNWKSNPEMR
+806 STFTWDKNPEMR

-842 TAWSKISSK
+842 TAWSKTNSK
-851 TPTEADLAGTG
+851 TPTEADLASTG

-884 TMAPYYRVEVWHKD
+884 TMAPYYRVEVWHTSD
-898 YTDSTDTTHPS
+898 NGVTSPQNP

-922 NSMISSGSGKDL
+922 NSMISSATDEEL
-934 KVKFAGLTTT
+934 KVKFAGSSAT
-944 KYAHQDG
+944 YAHQDG
-951 IYVYGMTAGEFTI
+951 IYVYEMKTSEFTI
-964 THAGKTGLGTVEL
+964 THAGKSGLGTVVL
-977 NDTAPVVTLTRAD
+977 NTTAPLVSMTRTGKEAD
-990 GAKGP
+990 GTAVTAP
-995 DGGTLTAKAEYHYDS
+995 DGNKYYYDS

-1020 QEEKK
+1020 QEKDK

-1100 ATGGSASVS
+1100 ATGGSATVS

>member
-18 GRRAVCPATA
+18 GRRAECPATA

-76 FAAAST
+76 FAT
-82 PAARTA
+82 PAPATA
-88 AGNGSEAASY
+88 TGSGTEAASY

-109 DAPGW
+109 GAPGW
-114 FAQLKDGDGKVTG
+114 FAQLKGTDGKVTG
-127 YEKITSGFVVNG
+127 YEKITKGFIVNG
-139 KYYSI
+139 KYYST

-150 KTAPLST
+150 NAPLST
-157 TFTAVGTAGEADMK
+157 TFTVVGADNEADMQN
-171 DATSVNVDVYGK
+171 ATSVNVDVYGEG
-183 SGSVTLKGA
+183 SSVTIKGG

-206 EVAAGQRG
+206 EVAAGQRS
-214 ADELGSVTLDALTS
+214 ADELGSVTLNALTR

-376 NGHSLGT
+376 NGHSLGA
-383 IKGDTASE
+383 IEGDTTNKE
-391 QLTSNFTVTV
+391 KLTSNFTVTV

-420 GGKVP
+420 GGKVS
-425 TTGAIKVTTGSVK
+425 TTGAINVTTGSVK
-438 IQNGATVGAITFGEG
+438 IQNGATVGNITFGKD

-473 ETGKTNTFKTV
+473 TDSNTFKTV
-484 NIAADSTNKFAS
+484 NIVADSTNKFTS
-496 LALGDYAGHGVHGG
+496 LNLGDYAGHGVHGG
-510 TYTTAIETDKEKAY
+510 TYTTAIDKDKEKAY
-524 LDTSLAYRVKLE
+524 LDTSLAYRVKL
-536 GTTASYRYFPGTADG
+536 ADNSIRYFPGTADG

-701 IVSSD
+701 IVSSTN
-706 GGSPVAVT
+706 GSPVEVT

-728 ANDVPLGYGITVS
+728 ANDVALGYGITVS
-741 ADGSTLTLKN
+741 ADGGTLTLKN

-766 TTFNTYEDSKEIKV
+766 TTFKTHEDSKEIKV

-790 NAQKNL
+790 NNQKNL
-796 LIKDLLGDAG
+796 LIKELLSDTAKN
-806 SEFNWKSNPEMR
+806 STFTWNTNPEMR

-842 TAWSKISSK
+842 TAWSKTNSK
-851 TPTEADLAGTG
+851 TPTEADLASTG

-884 TMAPYYRVEVWHKD
+884 TMAPYYRVEVWHTSD
-898 YTDSTDTTHPS
+898 NDGASANNP

-922 NSMISSGSGKDL
+922 NSMISSATGKEL
-934 KVKFAGLTTT
+934 KVKFAGSSAASAT
-944 KYAHQDG
+944 YAHQDG
-951 IYVYGMTAGEFTI
+951 IYVYEMKTGEFTI
-964 THAGKTGLGTVEL
+964 THAGKSGLGTVVL
-977 NDTAPVVTLTRAD
+977 NTTAPLVSMKRTGKEAD
-990 GAKGP
+990 GTAVTAP
-995 DGGTLTAKAEYHYDS
+995 DGNKYYYDS

-1020 QEEKK
+1020 QAEKK

-1100 ATGGSASVS
+1100 AIGGSASVS
-1109 SGSAKPGDTVTVTPR
+1109 SSSAKPGDTVTVTPR

>member
-18 GRRAVCPATA
+18 GRRAECPATA

-76 FAAAST
+76 FAT
-82 PAARTA
+82 TA
-88 AGNGSEAASY
+88 AGTAAVDGAAASY

-109 DAPGW
+109 GAPGW
-114 FAQLKDGDGKVTG
+114 FAQLKGTDGKVTG
-127 YEKITSGFVVNG
+127 YEKITKGFIVNG
-139 KYYSI
+139 KYYST

-150 KTAPLST
+150 NAPLST
-157 TFTAVGTAGEADMK
+157 TFTVVGAVDEADMQN
-171 DATSVNVDVYGK
+171 ATSVNVDVYGEG
-183 SGSVTLKGA
+183 SSVTIKGA

-214 ADELGSVTLDALTS
+214 ADKLGSVTLDALAS

-242 STSAVTLKGKNSTN
+242 SNSAVILKGKNSTN
-256 GTPLANTIT
+256 NTPLANTIT

-272 DVTMGADDC
+272 AVTMGADDC
-281 TNTAKNHVYASQRL
+281 KNTAENHVYASQRL

-308 GIGNITMV
+308 KIGAITMV

-330 GSSTINLTG
+330 DNNTITLTG

-362 DEKVTT
+362 DKKVTT

-376 NGHSLGT
+376 NGHSLGA
-383 IKGDTASE
+383 IEGDTANE

-409 IELKNANVTIN
+409 INLKNANVTIN
-420 GGKVP
+420 GGKVS
-425 TTGAIKVTTGSVK
+425 TTGTINVTTGSVK
-438 IQNGATVGAITFGEG
+438 IQNGATVGDITFGED

-467 VGAVSV
+467 VGEVSV
-473 ETGKTNTFKTV
+473 TNSNTFKTV
-484 NIAADSTNKFAS
+484 NIVADSTNKFTS
-496 LALGDYAGHGVHGG
+496 LTLGNYAGHGVHGG

-590 AKIGFSAPS
+590 AKIGFNAPS

-679 LSGVAQPDAGDLAVF
+679 LSGVALPAAGDLAVF

-701 IVSSD
+701 IVSSTN
-706 GGSPVAVT
+706 GSPVEVT

-766 TTFNTYEDSKEIKV
+766 TTFKTHEDSTEIKV

-790 NAQKNL
+790 NNQKNL
-796 LIKDLLGDAG
+796 LIKELLSDTAKN
-806 SEFNWKSNPEMR
+806 STFTWKANPEMR

-842 TAWSKISSK
+842 AAWSKISSK
-851 TPTEADLAGTG
+851 TPTEADLASTG
-862 YTKVMLVPYLN
+862 YTDVKLVPYLN

-884 TMAPYYRVEVWHKD
+884 TMAPYYRVEVWHTSD
-898 YTDSTDTTHPS
+898 NDGTSTKNP

-922 NSMISSGSGKDL
+922 NSMISSAAGKEL
-934 KVKFAGLTTT
+934 KVKFAGSSAT
-944 KYAHQDG
+944 YAHQDG

-977 NDTAPVVTLTRAD
+977 NNTAPVVTLTRVKD
-990 GAKGP
+990 AKGP
-995 DGGTLTAKAEYHYDS
+995 DGGTLAAEAKYHYDS

-1020 QEEKK
+1020 QEKDK

-1091 STVSISVNT
+1091 STVSISVTT
-1100 ATGGSASVS
+1100 AIGGSATVS

>member
-1 MVDVKMWR
+1 
-9 RRRQPNHSD
+9 
-18 GRRAVCPATA
+18 
-28 PRRGTQKRAP
+28 
-38 GGPETNLETEQEEQ
+38 
-52 NMKKRLLSAALAL
+52 MKKRLLSAALAL

-109 DAPGW
+109 GAPGW

-127 YEKITSGFVVNG
+127 YEKITKGFIVNG

-144 FPLNTA
+144 FPFNTA
-150 KTAPLST
+150 NAPLST
-157 TFTAVGTAGEADMK
+157 TFTAVGMAGVADMK

-183 SGSVTLKGA
+183 SGSVTLEGA

-206 EVAAGQRG
+206 EVAAGQRS
-214 ADELGSVTLDALTS
+214 ADDRGSVILPTVLTS
-228 VGDRGVTLNLTNVK
+228 YEGEKGITISLTNVETN
-242 STSAVTLKGKNSTN
+242 STVSLKGRSTATN
-256 GTPLANTIT
+256 PVPQSNTIT
-265 LTNATIG
+265 LTNAKIG
-272 DVTMGADDC
+272 NVTMGADDC

-308 GIGNITMV
+308 EIGAITMV

-330 GSSTINLTG
+330 GSSAITLTG

-376 NGHSLGT
+376 NGHSLGA
-383 IKGDTASE
+383 IEDDTTNKE
-391 QLTSNFTVTV
+391 KLTSNFTVTV

-409 IELKNANVTIN
+409 INLKNANVTIN
-420 GGKVP
+420 GGKVQ
-425 TTGAIKVTTGSVK
+425 TGDISVTTGSVK
-438 IQNGATVGAITFGEG
+438 IQNGATVGNITFGG
-453 GIISEFSVTGSRNT
+453 DGIISEFSVTGSRNT

-473 ETGKTNTFKTV
+473 ETSKTNTFKTV
-484 NIAADSTNKFAS
+484 NIAADSTNKFTS
-496 LALGDYAGHGVHGG
+496 LDLGSYAGHGVHGG
-510 TYTTAIETDKEKAY
+510 TYTTAINKDNEKAY

-551 LSQAIAAAGKTNAES
+551 LSQAIAAAGETNAQAED
-566 GEGII
+566 GII
-571 LVGQSNTKKI
+571 LVGQEKKAQI
-581 TFQNGTTVL
+581 TFKNGTTEL

-599 SIIAPSVINGIT
+599 SIIAPSVINGVT
-611 YSNWTLTSN
+611 YSNWTLTSAD
-620 TNQTGTPIAGGQEFT
+620 TQTGTTIAGGQEFT
-635 RTEVEDITLD
+635 RTEVKDITLD

-651 SVTKITNAVSAAGN
+651 SVTKITNAVGTGN

-701 IVSSD
+701 IVSSTS
-706 GGSPVAVT
+706 GSPVAVT

-766 TTFNTYEDSKEIKV
+766 TTFATYEDSTEIKV

-790 NAQKNL
+790 NNQKNL
-796 LIKDLLGDAG
+796 LIESLLGKTG
-806 SEFNWKSNPEMR
+806 SAFTWKDNPEMR

-851 TPTEADLAGTG
+851 TPTEADLASTG
-862 YTKVMLVPYLN
+862 YTDVKLVPYLN

-898 YTDSTDTTHPS
+898 YTGSTDATHPS

-922 NSMISSGSGKDL
+922 NSMISSATGEEL
-934 KVKFAGLTTT
+934 KVKFAGLATT

-951 IYVYGMTAGEFTI
+951 IYVYGMNAGEFTI
-964 THAGKTGLGTVEL
+964 THAGKSGLGTVEL
-977 NDTAPVVTLTRAD
+977 NNTAPVVTLTRAKD
-990 GAKGP
+990 AKGP
-995 DGGTLTAKAEYHYDS
+995 DGTALGASTDYYYDS

-1020 QEEKK
+1020 QEKEK

-1100 ATGGSASVS
+1100 AIGGSATVS